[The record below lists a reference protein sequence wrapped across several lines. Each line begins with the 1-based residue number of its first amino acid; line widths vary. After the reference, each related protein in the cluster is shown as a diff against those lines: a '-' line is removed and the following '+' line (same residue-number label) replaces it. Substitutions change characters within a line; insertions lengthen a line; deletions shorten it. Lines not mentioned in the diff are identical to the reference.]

1 MRVAFLPVVVLLAGG
16 VAWGQATAG
25 AATTRVQ
32 LTLRTAAPVVVP
44 EAEPNP
50 SQALIVNQEKA
61 LTLPLEQRSQA
72 LARLAAQRAAA
83 QTSGLE
89 LIPTQWPH
97 AKAEQIPTQWK
108 AQVVLVGQAPL
119 RPAKQPPASGA
130 GVVVAPR

>member
-1 MRVAFLPVVVLLAGG
+1 MRIAFLPVVVMLAGG

-25 AATTRVQ
+25 AATTPVQ
-32 LTLRTAAPVVVP
+32 FTLRTAAPVVVP
-44 EAEPNP
+44 EAEP
-50 SQALIVNQEKA
+50 SSAQTLVQQEKA
-61 LTLPLEQRSQA
+61 LSLSLEQRGQA
-72 LARLAAQRAAA
+72 LARLAAQRASA

-97 AKAEQIPTQWK
+97 TKAEQIPTQWK
-108 AQVVLVGQAPL
+108 AQVILVGQAPL